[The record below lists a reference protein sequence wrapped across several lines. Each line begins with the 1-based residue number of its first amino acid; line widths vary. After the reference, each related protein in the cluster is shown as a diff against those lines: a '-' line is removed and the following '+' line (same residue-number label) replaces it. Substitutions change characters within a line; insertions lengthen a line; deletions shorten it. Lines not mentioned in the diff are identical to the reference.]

1 MGGGQPLPLDN
12 STNMNLSIK
21 IMVGGLGGG
30 PKRENKN
37 LNNHQ
42 HGRGNMG
49 REPFT
54 PKRIMENKHTHRN
67 YWRARESGLTM
78 ICNTN
83 DLLRFAILPTLFGPL
98 DTLNTS
104 LNSSTLG
111 LSNSVLRVWATIF
124 DAPLRNATTQFDNT
138 NIVAA
143 SASQA
148 AKITQKC
155 SQQFLL

>member
-1 MGGGQPLPLDN
+1 MGDPLKHNMNIQTIIKFIGGRWGGGGQPLPLDN

-30 PKRENKN
+30 PKREDQN

-98 DTLNTS
+98 DTLNTF

-111 LSNSVLRVWATIF
+111 LSNSVLRVWAT
-124 DAPLRNATTQFDNT
+124 
-138 NIVAA
+138 NI
-143 SASQA
+143 
-148 AKITQKC
+148 
-155 SQQFLL
+155 